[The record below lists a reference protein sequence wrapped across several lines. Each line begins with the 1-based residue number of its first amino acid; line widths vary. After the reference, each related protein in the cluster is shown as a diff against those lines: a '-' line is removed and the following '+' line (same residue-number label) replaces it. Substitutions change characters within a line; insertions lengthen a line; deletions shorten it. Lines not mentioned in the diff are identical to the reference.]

1 MLQWFHA
8 DRLVYA
14 NLPASRLRVLL
25 HLKAALM
32 GIELTAILG
41 RVWGSVKFKRS
52 VVFRCRIVYT
62 ESIHA

>member
-8 DRLVYA
+8 GRLAVA
-14 NLPASRLRVLL
+14 GLPASRLRVLV

-41 RVWGSVKFKRS
+41 RVLGSVKFGNV
-52 VVFRCRIVYT
+52 VVFPSRIVYT
-62 ESIHA
+62 ELSVP